1 MKPLPS
7 LLLPSSTEANPSQS
21 HLDITRC
28 YLTLGY
34 YSNLKCTVIY
44 FQSLFNAQG
53 NVLGPLAGVNIFM
66 QAIISFKTFAGSQA
80 AFAASF
86 SAPLET
92 LPQQSPPGA
101 APLLWGHR
109 GSLPSPWLCRDTGT
123 LQGAVGCSP
132 PCPLLVLGCGSI
144 VLVLLGSASV
154 PLLLPPR
161 SWPTAHPALPPPG
174 LI

>member
-92 LPQQSPPGA
+92 PPQQSPAGQQQGGTGGLCPPCGCA
-101 APLLWGHR
+101 GTRAPCGKEEAW
-109 GSLPSPWLCRDTGT
+109 
-123 LQGAVGCSP
+123 GCSP
-132 PCPLLVLGCGSI
+132 SCSLLVLGCGSI
-144 VLVLLGSASV
+144 ILVVLGSASAL
-154 PLLLPPR
+154 LLLPPR
-161 SWPTAHPALPPPG
+161 S
-174 LI
+174 